1 MLAVII
7 TLLIFVACAV
17 ATVIVGVRSKVTT
30 LELAIG
36 LAIVAIIVLLS
47 SPCVFYAT
55 GRFAGGV
62 MPQYSTGTRTGYIT
76 KVSRKGMFW
85 QTNEA
90 EMQVGVGQMA
100 AVQVPFSFSIVNQDV
115 LDDVSRYEGTDTR
128 ITVSYSQWLVQ
139 PLWRGRSGYEAVG
152 VSEQN

>member
-30 LELAIG
+30 LEIAIG
-36 LAIVAIIVLLS
+36 IAIVGIMFMILS
-47 SPCVFYAT
+47 PFVFFAA
-55 GRFAGGV
+55 GRFAGGII
-62 MPQYSTGTRTGYIT
+62 PEYSTGSRTGYIT

-100 AVQVPFSFSIVNQDV
+100 AVQVPFNFSIVDQDV